1 MSYKYLVVILASD
14 LSWSKHVSSVCMKA
28 RKIVGLIY
36 RHFSPHSSTSTLLYL
51 YLCLIRPHLEYAAAV
66 WAPHFKRD
74 IAFLENVQKFALR
87 MAFGAW
93 GAEYQHLLSLAAIP
107 TLEGRRAFL
116 KLSML
121 YRIMNGTQFFPAGIF
136 VPEQAV
142 RHHNSHSHI
151 LKQPFCKT
159 TRFMSSF
166 VPSAISLWNA
176 LDTEVVSC
184 PNITSFKSLLSQYF

>member
-1 MSYKYLVVILASD
+1 LTSD

-36 RHFSPHSSTSTLLYL
+36 RHFSPHSSTRTLLHL
-51 YLCLIRPHLEYAAAV
+51 YLCQIRPHLEYAAAV

-116 KLSML
+116 KLSITV
-121 YRIMNGTQFFPAGIF
+121 YRIMNGTQFFPARIF
-136 VPEQAV
+136 VPEQVV
-142 RHHNSHSHI
+142 RHHNSHNHI
-151 LKQPFCKT
+151 LKQLFC
-159 TRFMSSF
+159 RFMSSF
-166 VPSAISLWNA
+166 VPSAISL
-176 LDTEVVSC
+176 
-184 PNITSFKSLLSQYF
+184 